1 VSEENVEIVRRAWEH
16 FMANREPLDE
26 LFAPAYVLDLSTFR
40 DWVGQRRYEGVAGLR
55 AFLQD
60 WMEGF
65 DAWGVDALAYR
76 DAGDRVVALA
86 HQWGRS
92 AASGVQVESTLGD
105 VFTVN
110 NGLITR
116 QEWYA
121 EAAEA
126 LKAVGLE
133 E

>member
-1 VSEENVEIVRRAWEH
+1 
-16 FMANREPLDE
+16 MANREPLDE

-65 DAWGVDALAYR
+65 DAWGVESLAYR